1 MKTEHKPTY
10 LIDPKDKGFV
20 VDYLENGKPRQS
32 AHSSRKLALSS
43 IISKIPVNHQLLIT
57 DMGEV
62 KRVKLDYLK
71 VIDNEVK

>member
-10 LIDPKDKGFV
+10 LIDPKNKGFV

-32 AHSSRKLALSS
+32 AHSSRKLALGS
-43 IISKIPVNHQLLIT
+43 IINKIPANHQLLIT

-62 KRVKLDYLK
+62 K
-71 VIDNEVK
+71 

>member
-1 MKTEHKPTY
+1 MNKQKTTEHRPTY

-62 KRVKLDYLK
+62 K
-71 VIDNEVK
+71 

>member
-1 MKTEHKPTY
+1 MKQDHKPTY

-32 AHSSRKLALSS
+32 AHSSRKLALGS
-43 IISKIPVNHQLLIT
+43 IINKIPAKHQLLIT

-62 KRVKLDYLK
+62 K
-71 VIDNEVK
+71 I

>member
-10 LIDPKDKGFV
+10 LIDPKNKGFV

-32 AHSSRKLALSS
+32 AHSSRKLALGS
-43 IISKIPVNHQLLIT
+43 IINKIPANHQLLIT

-62 KRVKLDYLK
+62 K
-71 VIDNEVK
+71 I

>member
-10 LIDPKDKGFV
+10 LIDPRNKGFV
-20 VDYLENGKPRQS
+20 VDYLKDGKPCQS

-57 DMGEV
+57 DMGEI
-62 KRVKLDYLK
+62 K
-71 VIDNEVK
+71 NG

>member
-32 AHSSRKLALSS
+32 AHSSRKNAIGSV
-43 IISKIPVNHQLLIT
+43 IYKIPVNHQLLIT

-62 KRVKLDYLK
+62 K
-71 VIDNEVK
+71 I

>member
-1 MKTEHKPTY
+1 MKTEHRPTY

-32 AHSSRKLALSS
+32 AHSSRKNAIGSV
-43 IISKIPVNHQLLIT
+43 IYKIPANHQLLIT

-62 KRVKLDYLK
+62 K
-71 VIDNEVK
+71 I